1 MVLWLGFWLLLLRVQ
16 SLVGELRSHKVHGAA
31 KKKKKSSIAV
41 VVNSMD
47 CSWFKAVSDIYCVT
61 LGMSLIAYG
70 E

>member
-1 MVLWLGFWLLLLRVQ
+1 MVRILALAAEGSVPCWGAEIPQGAWC
-16 SLVGELRSHKVHGAA
+16 SL
-31 KKKKKSSIAV
+31 KKKSSIAV